1 VCDITD
7 NDHDEPYSQ
16 YVVPVTPENFSLFKE
31 FTDAGHGIIKLNND
45 EKRNYCLIDDFHG
58 YKKKVKIFNFFESQ

>member
-1 VCDITD
+1 MCDITD

-16 YVVPVTPENFSLFKE
+16 YVVPVTSENAGMFKE
-31 FTDAGHGIIKLNND
+31 FNDAGLGIIKLNNND
-45 EKRNYCLIDDFHG
+45 KRNYCLIDDFHG